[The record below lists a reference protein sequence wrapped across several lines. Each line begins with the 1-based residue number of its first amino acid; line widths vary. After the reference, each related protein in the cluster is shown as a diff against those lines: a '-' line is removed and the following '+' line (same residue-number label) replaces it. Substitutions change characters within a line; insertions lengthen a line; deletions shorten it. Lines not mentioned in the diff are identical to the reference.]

1 VNDSHLIGSLNSL
14 DTGLNPDI
22 LAEEYLEAIIEFL
35 SYGFLREILRWG
47 DLVREER
54 I

>member
-14 DTGLNPDI
+14 DTGLNPHI
-22 LAEEYLEAIIEFL
+22 LAEEHLNAIIKFL
-35 SYGFLREILRWG
+35 SHGFLREILRWG
-47 DLVREER
+47 DLVSEEG